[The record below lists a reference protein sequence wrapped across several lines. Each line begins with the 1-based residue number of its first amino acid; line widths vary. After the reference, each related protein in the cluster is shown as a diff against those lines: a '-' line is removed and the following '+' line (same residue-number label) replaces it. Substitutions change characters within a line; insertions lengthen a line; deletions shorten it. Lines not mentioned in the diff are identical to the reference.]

1 MSYPRLQNRILL
13 PLLLSAL
20 TGPLAVLLPMWLPT
34 TLPSLILFLVFLL
47 SMILA
52 PIRTW
57 TYQPSPAENPARVT
71 IFRIVITL
79 NSLLWI
85 FLYTLWFFYTFFN
98 IISFVLDLIICVV
111 VALSLLGV
119 FILFWRDHLLER
131 AERSTPH

>member
-20 TGPLAVLLPMWLPT
+20 TGALAVLLRMWLPT

-71 IFRIVITL
+71 IFRIVVTL
-79 NSLLWI
+79 LTLSRISLYVPWLS
-85 FLYTLWFFYTFFN
+85 YVFFN
-98 IISFVLDLIICVV
+98 TIPFVLGLIICVV
-111 VALSLLGV
+111 DALSFLGV
-119 FILFWRDHLLER
+119 FILFWRDHLL
-131 AERSTPH
+131 